1 MDKDIKEWER
11 RMFSADVVS
20 GFLCELSR
28 AIDYSYTRMLRA
40 ENGDFEKASA
50 MVRENADWLKN
61 ILPRYIDSEAERLIS
76 LRNSDKQHIS

>member
-1 MDKDIKEWER
+1 MDVDINEWER

-40 ENGDFEKASA
+40 EDGDFEKAAA
-50 MVRENADWLKN
+50 MMKENTEWLKKV
-61 ILPRYIDSEAERLIS
+61 LPPYIDREAERLAS
-76 LRNSDKQHIS
+76 LHDSDVVR

>member
-1 MDKDIKEWER
+1 MDVDIKEWER

-40 ENGDFEKASA
+40 EDGDFEKAAA
-50 MVRENADWLKN
+50 MMKENT
-61 ILPRYIDSEAERLIS
+61 E
-76 LRNSDKQHIS
+76 